1 MDLYKILKVSVI
13 SLSLLGIIMV
23 LFILSDNLWGI
34 DGVLSTAYIVLGL
47 AVLTILVRAV
57 LIEMLKLPKNHNIIV
72 LSISF
77 LLSIVTF
84 FWGDF
89 SINLFTIVVIL
100 LNFLIYSTLYY
111 LVLRKKES
119 LYFMALFLV
128 STAAAFIFSD
138 GLDIPMRDGKVLS
151 AIQSNFV
158 SAALYTFYCLI
169 LIASGIMLFF
179 GFKNRK

>member
-1 MDLYKILKVSVI
+1 
-13 SLSLLGIIMV
+13 MV
-23 LFILSDNLWGI
+23 LFILTDNMWGI
-34 DGVLSTAYIVLGL
+34 DGVLATAYIVLGF
-47 AVLTILVRAV
+47 AVLSILVRAV
-57 LIEMLKLPKNHNIIV
+57 LIEMAKLSKNHNIIV

-77 LLSIVTF
+77 LIPIATSIY
-84 FWGDF
+84 WEYF
-89 SINLFTIVVIL
+89 SINLITIAVIL
-100 LNFLIYSTLYY
+100 INFLIYVTVYY

-119 LYFMALFLV
+119 LYFMALFLI

-138 GLDIPMRDGKVLS
+138 GLDIPMRDGNVLS

-169 LIASGIMLFF
+169 LIASGIMMFF